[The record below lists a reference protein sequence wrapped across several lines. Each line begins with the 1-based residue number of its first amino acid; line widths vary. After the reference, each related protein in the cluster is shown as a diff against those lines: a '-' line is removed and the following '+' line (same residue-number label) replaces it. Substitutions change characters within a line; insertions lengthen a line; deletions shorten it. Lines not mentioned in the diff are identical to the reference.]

1 MLHAYSKK
9 MLRILKLQN
18 QPDFEYLDYDV
29 KKEDFV
35 YMGKTESTT
44 DKND

>member
-1 MLHAYSKK
+1 MLHTYTKK
-9 MLRILKLQN
+9 MLEVLKLQN
-18 QPDFEYLDYDV
+18 KPDFEYIDYDV
-29 KKEDFV
+29 KKGDFV